1 MIQSFDVQ
9 LQVALRALGEVVA
22 PALQGA
28 EKHVAE
34 QLHLAIATLSFIKTR
49 LPQARRYYRMELSS
63 YMDLAI
69 AAAELARPHLP
80 ADSEELGQI
89 VSAGKAMLD
98 DPEADIG
105 DYEAITRSLRERI
118 TQLSSHAIGTPCHNE
133 LDHMILDRGGELLLQ
148 YRQWCAPFGL
158 ELKPDELPA
167 AKWL

>member
-34 QLHLAIATLSFIKTR
+34 QLHLAMATLSFIRTR
-49 LPQARRYYRMELSS
+49 LPEARRYYRMELSS
-63 YMDLAI
+63 YMELAT
-69 AAAELARPHLP
+69 AAAELAQPCLP
-80 ADSEELGQI
+80 AESEDLVQI
-89 VSAGKAMLD
+89 VSSGKAMLD
-98 DPEADIG
+98 DPEADIA
-105 DYEAITRSLRERI
+105 DYEAITRDLRERI
-118 TQLSSHAIGTPCHNE
+118 TQISSHAVGTPCHE
-133 LDHMILDRGGELLLQ
+133 ALDHMILDRGGELLMQ

-158 ELKPDELPA
+158 EPKPDELPA